1 MAREEYRSSAGP
13 NVTWDLPISS
23 ARGKNT
29 VTLDLKSARA
39 RAIFL
44 AMAAKADGSTDEVTR
59 WPQRIER
66 EMIVKLLNPLT
77 GTTAAA
83 PAPGFAIKF
92 GRTPASYDRPASV
105 PGAHSEEI
113 LARFAN
119 LSAHKRSN

>member
-1 MAREEYRSSAGP
+1 MKAAASGPSAVLAAP
-13 NVTWDLPISS
+13 FTLLAHPKPIPFHG
-23 ARGKNT
+23 R
-29 VTLDLKSARA
+29 LKSARA